1 MEEETV
7 RPCAPSSALPSV
19 RWFTLEAAG
28 EAVKWAVHREVAA
41 ALGVSP
47 RSLRQWMAPRRDF
60 KSADVSDRLRVVPH
74 RRLPPAL
81 KSKRGLL
88 MIAESAVREY
98 TEKVRGRH
106 GQKRRTELPVD
117 QIEALR
123 PLRRL
128 DLPVVTDT
136 AVVLNDTAI
145 PRDAFVCEWM
155 EPLARQLGFALV
167 PLPPALSLSVVSPSL
182 VPPLSA
188 AAPAAEEAPIN
199 VCVVKRKKVVH

>member
-1 MEEETV
+1 MAEETV
-7 RPCAPSSALPSV
+7 KPCAPSSALPSV
-19 RWFTLEAAG
+19 RWFTLEVAE

-60 KSADVSDRLRVVPH
+60 RSADVSDRLRVVPH
-74 RRLPPAL
+74 ERLPPSL
-81 KSKRGLL
+81 RSKRGLL

-98 TEKVRGRH
+98 TERVRGRH
-106 GQKRRTELPVD
+106 GQKRRTELPAD
-117 QIEALR
+117 QIEALC
-123 PLRRL
+123 PLRRP

-155 EPLARQLGFALV
+155 EPLARQLGYALV
-167 PLPPALSLSVVSPSL
+167 PLPQTLSLPAASSSL
-182 VPPLSA
+182 VPPPSA
-188 AAPAAEEAPIN
+188 AAPTAEKAPIN